1 MAFPHQ
7 LHIALDE
14 FEKRTSKKIASGYN
28 DLIEHVNNFLSH
40 LLQSA
45 IYNAENVENSLKLE
59 VAEIKRGLLLDHT
72 GTKHMIKDEIKD
84 KIISKHDKKLKRK
97 QIAVSH
103 CNVSK
108 GMEKP
113 TLSPMALE
121 TEIESTDQY
130 IGQDDSSTNQVCWE
144 AEEDTKDKRYPI
156 ITEVES
162 LLGQG
167 SSAESKI
174 SLEKN
179 KKKEKLHTITCD
191 QCTMVY
197 RHVDSF
203 RKHVKSY
210 HNKNGKGKVRKCQ
223 FCDKAFSLKNNFREH
238 MRTVHNTSVKMISSI
253 KLEQSKCDQ
262 CDFVANSVKLLRQ
275 HLRRKHLTTTL
286 VQLECDQCGYFTN
299 SRRNL
304 LQHKRRKHHLAPKVS
319 PKKALACDQCTYESK
334 YIANLKRHIRR
345 NHKEKAFACDQ
356 CTFESKYVANL
367 KRHIRRNHKVNLEA
381 QHDPKEFVVSQI
393 LDRRVTDEQT
403 FYLVSWKGYSSEE
416 STWEP
421 RCNLEVDVPHLVK
434 QVEDAQSS
442 STSPG
447 QKYCVCGGIDNG
459 SYMIHCDSCE
469 EWFHSTCLEQ
479 NIENETSANVDWRCL
494 KCKNVFG
501 SNHSIETVIDS
512 I

>member
-1 MAFPHQ
+1 MAFSHQ

-59 VAEIKRGLLLDHT
+59 VAEIKRGLLFDHT

-84 KIISKHDKKLKRK
+84 KMMLKHDKKLKRK

-103 CNVSK
+103 CNTPK
-108 GMEKP
+108 GLEKP
-113 TLSPMALE
+113 RLSQIALE
-121 TEIESTDQY
+121 TEIESKDQY
-130 IGQDDSSTNQVCWE
+130 IGQDDSSTNQACWD
-144 AEEDTKDKRYPI
+144 AEENTKDKRYPI
-156 ITEVES
+156 ITEVKS

-179 KKKEKLHTITCD
+179 NKKKKLHTITCD

-203 RKHVKSY
+203 RKHVKSA

-223 FCDKAFSLKNNFREH
+223 GCDKAFSLRNNFREH
-238 MRTVHNTSVKMISSI
+238 MKTVHNTSGKMISSI

-262 CDFVANSVKLLRQ
+262 CDFVANSGKHLRQ
-275 HLRRKHLTTTL
+275 HLRRKHNLPTML
-286 VQLECDQCGYFTN
+286 EQLECDQCGYVTN
-299 SRRNL
+299 SRKYL
-304 LQHKRRKHHLAPKVS
+304 LQHKRRKHKLAPKNP
-319 PKKALACDQCTYESK
+319 PK
-334 YIANLKRHIRR
+334 
-345 NHKEKAFACDQ
+345 KAFACDQ
-356 CTFESKYVANL
+356 CTFESKYVWSLN
-367 KRHIRRNHKVNLEA
+367 RHIRRNHKENIEA

-393 LDRRVTDEQT
+393 LDRRVMDEQT
-403 FYLVSWKGYSSEE
+403 FYLVSWKGYSPEE

-469 EWFHSTCLEQ
+469 EWFHSTCIEQ
-479 NIENETSANVDWRCL
+479 NKNETSANVDWRCL
-494 KCKNVFG
+494 KCENVFG
-501 SNHSIETVIDS
+501 SNHSIETVIDN